1 MLKEYSGQKTLFQG
15 LRSPVFLF
23 IFQAFLK
30 DRESEQEILDSV
42 LKHHTVLDLTGDKI
56 MTTKQNNSE
65 FSRPWPV
72 VCWFVLHW
80 VHRPLAPG
88 TE

>member
-42 LKHHTVLDLTGDKI
+42 LKHHTVLDLTGDKN

-65 FSRPWPV
+65 FSRPRPR
-72 VCWFVLHW
+72 CVLVRTTLSSQAACTGH
-80 VHRPLAPG
+80 
-88 TE
+88 